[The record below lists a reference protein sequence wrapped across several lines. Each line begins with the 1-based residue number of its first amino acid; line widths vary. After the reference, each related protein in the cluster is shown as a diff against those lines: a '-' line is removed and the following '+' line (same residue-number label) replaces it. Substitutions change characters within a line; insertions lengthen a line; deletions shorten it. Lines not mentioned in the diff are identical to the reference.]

1 MKKLAYLV
9 SAISAAA
16 FSTAHADISVGG
28 SASAA
33 YTSAGG
39 NTSVLHGGSISF
51 GLSTTTDSG
60 MTLSAGA
67 GITRDTDAG
76 DASTGATGLSS
87 LTIATGGVSIAMGY
101 DIGLSDGVGEVG
113 ELVTVADHNNRGVS
127 RTTGVGDDEGAGIS
141 LTTAVGSASLTLTYM
156 YDADAD
162 TLSIGNLDGATE
174 TGTSVSVSA
183 PVAGGTITGAFV
195 RVDSGST
202 SNDESGLSFAYP
214 AAGGTLTLGYTSTSG
229 DTATNNGTAFGAS
242 YAMSLEGTDV
252 KVGYQSYDVN
262 SASGNTTDI
271 VVSRSLGGGASVFAE
286 MRSSNGTLTAS
297 SATDGTDDVSTVAVG
312 TSVSF

>member
-183 PVAGGTITGAFV
+183 PAAGGTITGAFA
-195 RVDSGST
+195 RVDSGSN
-202 SNDESGLSFAYP
+202 SDDETGISFAYP
-214 AAGGTLTLGYTSTSG
+214 AGGGTLTVGYTSTSG

-262 SASGNTTDI
+262 SASGNTTDV

-286 MRSSNGTLTAS
+286 MRTTNGTVANS
-297 SATDGTDDVSTVAVG
+297 VSTDGADDTSTMAIG